1 MEVKK
6 ITLEG
11 LWREY
16 RDACYPPKNG
26 NLDAQQEIETR
37 QSFYAGCLIA
47 IKVMLESSVGMTEEA
62 VIQNISNL
70 RNEAETVCRQRIY
83 EMKQRN

>member
-1 MEVKK
+1 MKTRT
-6 ITLEG
+6 ITLED

-26 NLDAQQEIETR
+26 PLDKLQETETR

-47 IKVMLESSVGMTEEA
+47 IKVMIESSVNMTEEQA
-62 VIQNISNL
+62 MQNINNL

-83 EMKQRN
+83 EMKGRN

>member
-1 MEVKK
+1 MKTRTV
-6 ITLEG
+6 TLED

-26 NLDAQQEIETR
+26 PLDKLQEVETR
-37 QSFYAGCLIA
+37 QAFYAGCLVA
-47 IKVMLESSVGMTEEA
+47 IKVMLESSVGMTEEDA
-62 VIQNISNL
+62 LKNISNL

-83 EMKQRN
+83 EMKGRN

>member
-1 MEVKK
+1 MTTKTT
-6 ITLEG
+6 TLED

-26 NLDAQQEIETR
+26 KLDAQQEIETR

-47 IKVMLESSVGMTEEA
+47 IKVMLESSVGMTEEQA
-62 VIQNISNL
+62 MRNINNL

>member
-1 MEVKK
+1 MTTKTT
-6 ITLEG
+6 TLED

-26 NLDAQQEIETR
+26 KLDALQETETR

-62 VIQNISNL
+62 AMQNINNL
-70 RNEAETVCRQRIY
+70 RNEAETVCRRRIY